1 MKKIRVYLTTAT
13 NISTIEKNINDFCNL
28 RNSEDI
34 VDIKLTECGTSYT
47 AMVIYKIK
55 DS

>member
-1 MKKIRVYLTTAT
+1 MTKIRVYITTAT
-13 NISTIEKNINDFCNL
+13 NISVIEKNINDFCNL
-28 RNSEDI
+28 RDSEDI
-34 VDIKLTECGTSYT
+34 VDIKLTECSASYT